1 MKSTRKMIPVT
12 LVLSALSVA
21 ALTSGCA
28 HSKPQY
34 YTSTTVPETTTTTT
48 TTSAQPYSGSSGS
61 ATEAQASPAPTQTAA
76 ATSES
81 GSTVVPLYQESIK
94 VGTRE
99 VEGGSVRLKKV
110 VTTETV
116 NQPVQIRRERLV
128 IDRDT
133 GGAGT
138 QQSGAGAQQSGAG
151 AQQGSQQASSFSGQP
166 FQEQEV
172 VIKLKREEPVV
183 ETQMVQSGRIVAQK
197 QMETQ
202 QQSVQRQVRR
212 EDVQVEKLGNPE
224 NVIISQNVRGSEA
237 SGAGPALEGKSQG
250 QSQQGGNAPITD
262 VLILTST
269 QDAASLNGRPVN
281 ISTAKVQQIVGEH
294 IVVLQS
300 GTEKVFVRSA
310 TPVTIREGDT
320 VMIRGVVRQVPAE
333 LTALQLNEQE
343 SQALKAHPVYIDARS
358 IQSASGSQTSP
369 STQ

>member
-28 HSKPQY
+28 HSKPEY
-34 YTSTTVPETTTTTT
+34 YTT
-48 TTSAQPYSGSSGS
+48 TTSPETTAQTSQQYSGSSGS
-61 ATEAQASPAPTQTAA
+61 ATEAQASPSAQTQTQTAA
-76 ATSES
+76 ASES
-81 GSTVVPLYQESIK
+81 GSTIVPLYQESVK

-133 GGAGT
+133 GGAG
-138 QQSGAGAQQSGAG
+138 S
-151 AQQGSQQASSFSGQP
+151 QQGSQQASSFSGQP

-183 ETQMVQSGRIVAQK
+183 ETQMIQSGRIVAQK
-197 QMETQ
+197 QTETQ
-202 QQSVQRQVRR
+202 QQNVQRQVRR

-237 SGAGPALEGKSQG
+237 SGAGPALESQSQG
-250 QSQQGGNAPITD
+250 QSQSQQGSKNAPITD
-262 VLILTST
+262 LQTLASPS
-269 QDAASLNGRPVN
+269 DAASLNGRPVN
-281 ISTAKVQQIVGEH
+281 ISSAKVQQVVGEH
-294 IVVLQS
+294 VVVLQA
-300 GTEKVFVRSA
+300 GAEKVFVRSA
-310 TPVTIREGDT
+310 TPVTVREGDT
-320 VMIRGVVRQVPAE
+320 VMIRGVVRPVPTE
-333 LTALQLNEQE
+333 TTALQLNEQE

-358 IQSASGSQTSP
+358 IQSASGSQSSP

>member
-28 HSKPQY
+28 HSHPKY
-34 YTSTTVPETTTTTT
+34 YTTTTAPETTTTTT
-48 TTSAQPYSGSSGS
+48 VQTSQPYSGSSGS
-61 ATEAQASPAPTQTAA
+61 ATEAQASPSQTQTAA

-133 GGAGT
+133 GGAG
-138 QQSGAGAQQSGAG
+138 S
-151 AQQGSQQASSFSGQP
+151 QQGSQQASSFSGQP

-183 ETQMVQSGRIVAQK
+183 ETQMIQSGRIVAQK
-197 QMETQ
+197 QTETQ
-202 QQSVQRQVRR
+202 QQSVQRQVRH
-212 EDVQVEKLGNPE
+212 EDVQVEKIGNPE
-224 NVIISQNVRGSEA
+224 NVIISQNLRSGEA
-237 SGAGPALEGKSQG
+237 SGAGPALEGKAQG
-250 QSQQGGNAPITD
+250 QSQGGNAPITD
-262 VLILTST
+262 VMILTST

-281 ISTAKVQQIVGEH
+281 ISTVKVQQIVGEH
-294 IVVLQS
+294 VVVLQS
-300 GTEKVFVRSA
+300 GNEKVLVRSA
-310 TPVTIREGDT
+310 TPVTVREGDT

-333 LTALQLNEQE
+333 TTALQLSEQE
-343 SQALKAHPVYIDARS
+343 GQALKAHPVYIDARS
-358 IQSASGSQTSP
+358 IQSASGSQSNP

>member
-28 HSKPQY
+28 HSKPEY
-34 YTSTTVPETTTTTT
+34 YTTTTSPESTTTTTAQ
-48 TTSAQPYSGSSGS
+48 TSQPYSGSSGS
-61 ATEAQASPAPTQTAA
+61 ATEAQASPSPQTQTQTAA
-76 ATSES
+76 ATTES
-81 GSTVVPLYQESIK
+81 GSTIVPLYQESVK

-133 GGAGT
+133 GGAG
-138 QQSGAGAQQSGAG
+138 S
-151 AQQGSQQASSFSGQP
+151 QQGSQQASSFSGQP

-183 ETQMVQSGRIVAQK
+183 ETQMIQSGRIVAQK
-197 QMETQ
+197 QTETQ
-202 QQSVQRQVRR
+202 QQNVQRQVRR

-224 NVIISQNVRGSEA
+224 NVIISQNVRGGEA
-237 SGAGPALEGKSQG
+237 SGAGPALESQSQG
-250 QSQQGGNAPITD
+250 QSQSQQGSKNAPITD
-262 VLILTST
+262 LQTLASPS
-269 QDAASLNGRPVN
+269 DAASLNGRPVN
-281 ISTAKVQQIVGEH
+281 ISSAKVQQVVGEH
-294 IVVLQS
+294 VVVLQA
-300 GTEKVFVRSA
+300 GAEKVFARSA
-310 TPVTIREGDT
+310 TPVTVREGDT
-320 VMIRGVVRQVPAE
+320 VMIRGVVRPVPTE
-333 LTALQLNEQE
+333 TSALQLNEQE

-358 IQSASGSQTSP
+358 IQSASGSQSSP

>member
-21 ALTSGCA
+21 ALTSGCT
-28 HSKPQY
+28 HSNPKY

-48 TTSAQPYSGSSGS
+48 TTTSQPYSGSSGS
-61 ATEAQASPAPTQTAA
+61 VTEVQASPSAQTQTAA

-81 GSTVVPLYQESIK
+81 GSTVVPLYQESVK

-99 VEGGSVRLKKV
+99 IEGGSVRLKKV

-133 GGAGT
+133 GGAGST
-138 QQSGAGAQQSGAG
+138 QGAQA
-151 AQQGSQQASSFSGQP
+151 SFSGQP

-183 ETQMVQSGRIVAQK
+183 ETQMIQSGRIVAQK

-202 QQSVQRQVRR
+202 QQNVQRQVRR
-212 EDVQVEKLGNPE
+212 EDVQVEKIGNPE
-224 NVIISQNVRGSEA
+224 NVIISQNLRSGEA
-237 SGAGPALEGKSQG
+237 SGAGPALEGKAQG
-250 QSQQGGNAPITD
+250 QSQGGNAPITD
-262 VLILTST
+262 VVILTST

-281 ISTAKVQQIVGEH
+281 ISSVKVQQIVGEH
-294 IVVLQS
+294 VVVLQS
-300 GTEKVFVRSA
+300 GTEKVIVRSA
-310 TPVTIREGDT
+310 TPITVREGDT

-333 LTALQLNEQE
+333 TTVLQLNEQE
-343 SQALKAHPVYIDARS
+343 GQALKGHPVYIDARS
-358 IQSASGSQTSP
+358 IQSASGSQSSP
-369 STQ
+369 GTQ